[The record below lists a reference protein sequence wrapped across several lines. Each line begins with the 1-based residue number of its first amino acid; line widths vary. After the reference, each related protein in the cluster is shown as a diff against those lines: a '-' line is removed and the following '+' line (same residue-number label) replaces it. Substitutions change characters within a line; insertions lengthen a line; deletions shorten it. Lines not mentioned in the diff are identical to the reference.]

1 MSCHQLKERSE
12 AVQGQDLLIKNIGVL
27 ATPEGNWAL
36 RGKEQSKVRLLSDA
50 YIVIKAG
57 RIAEIGRNDRLPP
70 EQTVNGKVLDAG
82 GHLVTPGLVD
92 PHTHLVFAGWRQ
104 KELALKLKGMSYLDI
119 LQMGGG
125 ILDTVRN
132 TRAASFEELKDFALR
147 SLDRML
153 AHGTTTCEAKS
164 GYGLDIQNEI
174 KLLQVIQDLNKLH
187 AMDLVPTF
195 MGAHA
200 VPPEYKDKVADYVRV
215 VNEEMIPEV
224 ARLKLAE
231 FNDVFC
237 EQGVFD
243 LEQSREILECGQK
256 YGLTPKAHAE
266 ELTALGGASMAAQ
279 VGAISAEHLIHATD
293 QGIEDMSQSGTIAV
307 LLPAT
312 SLNLGAKFARA
323 RDMIAAGVPV
333 ALATD
338 FNPGS
343 CPTES
348 LQLIMNLACMKYKL
362 TPEEVLTA
370 VTLNAAA
377 AINRADSIGTLEP
390 GKLADLVLW
399 DAPDLDFIM
408 YRFGT
413 NLVKTV
419 VKKGQVFTIPKK
431 LEPVLSCNSPGGK

>member
-1 MSCHQLKERSE
+1 MQQSQQ
-12 AVQGQDLLIKNIGVL
+12 AILITNIGLL
-27 ATPEGNWAL
+27 ATPEGTSASQ
-36 RGKEQSKVRLLSDA
+36 GQDQGKVRLLEDA
-50 YIVIKAG
+50 YIKIKDG
-57 RIAEIGRNDRLPP
+57 VIAEIGSNQDLAKDD
-70 EQTVNGKVLDAG
+70 TANYHVLDAQG
-82 GHLVTPGLVD
+82 SLVTPGLVD

-132 TRAASFEELKDFALR
+132 TRAASHQELEALALT
-147 SLDRML
+147 SLDRMV
-153 AHGTTTCEAKS
+153 AHGTTTCEVKS
-164 GYGLDIQNEI
+164 GYGLDLPSEI
-174 KLLQVIQDLNKLH
+174 KSLQVIQELNKKH
-187 AMDLVPTF
+187 PVDLVPTF

-390 GKLADLVLW
+390 GKQADVVLW

>member
-1 MSCHQLKERSE
+1 MQQSQQ
-12 AVQGQDLLIKNIGVL
+12 AILITNIGLL
-27 ATPEGNWAL
+27 ATPEGTSASQ
-36 RGKEQSKVRLLSDA
+36 GQDQGKVRLLEDA
-50 YIVIKAG
+50 YIKIKDG
-57 RIAEIGRNDRLPP
+57 VIAEIGSNQDLAKDD
-70 EQTVNGKVLDAG
+70 TANYHVLDAQG
-82 GHLVTPGLVD
+82 SLVTPGLVD

-132 TRAASFEELKDFALR
+132 TRAAGHQELEALALT
-147 SLDRML
+147 SLDRMV
-153 AHGTTTCEAKS
+153 AHGTTTCEVKS
-164 GYGLDIQNEI
+164 GYGLDLPSEI
-174 KLLQVIQDLNKLH
+174 KSLQVIQELNKKH
-187 AMDLVPTF
+187 PVDLVPTF

-370 VTLNAAA
+370 VTLNAAG